1 LKKRQDNI
9 MKKKMAIISSY
20 FKDES
25 YGILGPQIAATV
37 ISEHSD
43 YDCVVIAVTRVD
55 DKSLIK
61 KAFSDYFKG
70 QTPIIGFSTLSG
82 REDLFSFAGEMK
94 SEGALTILAGPQSD
108 VDYMGEIEWQ
118 DHPHR
123 FRGVSEHFTFALHGP
138 AEQAVVLLKGL
149 DSGEWKEAPGLL
161 YKSKD
166 GEIIKNPK
174 APWNEAHLKRVR
186 WDNLFTVG
194 QGGLM
199 PLEISVAQVLQQVG
213 CPYASEKRKIEID
226 YPTSFQ
232 GKERETVEVFGK
244 GCSFCDI
251 AVDKGFCGELSIE
264 TVMSQISCLPE
275 GKEGRKI
282 PFELINENPLP
293 GLPRLLRAVQK
304 RDIRLSRV
312 HLILRSDWFLKGEKR
327 LLEALRIAGDM
338 GVYILISSMGFE
350 AFDDRLL
357 INFNKGLNVET
368 NLRAIRL
375 MRRLKEQ
382 FPEQWGY
389 SKEEGAIHGFI
400 HPTPWDTTKTMADTQ
415 KYIAIYGLDGDILP
429 PHSTPLIIHH
439 ASTLADW
446 IREVEKRKGVHF
458 KREGSVI
465 GWWDEEG

>member
-1 LKKRQDNI
+1 VKKEANI
-9 MKKKMAIISSY
+9 MKKRMAIISSY

-25 YGILGPQIAATV
+25 YGVLGPQMAATV
-37 ISEHSD
+37 ISEHTD
-43 YDCVVIAVTRVD
+43 YDCIVIAVTRVD

-61 KAFSDYFKG
+61 KVLTDYYKE

-82 REDLFSFAGEMK
+82 RDDLFSFAGELK

-108 VDYMGEIEWQ
+108 VDFMGEIGWL

-123 FRGVSEHFTFALHGP
+123 FRGVSGHFAFALHGP
-138 AEQAVVLLKGL
+138 AEQAVLLLKGL
-149 DSGEWKEAPGLL
+149 NSGEWKETPGIL
-161 YKSKD
+161 YKSED
-166 GEIIKNPK
+166 GEIIRNTK
-174 APWNEAHLKRVR
+174 APWNEAYLKRVK
-186 WDNLFTVG
+186 WDNIFTVG
-194 QGGLM
+194 QEGLM
-199 PLEISVAQVLQQVG
+199 PLEVSIAQVLQQVG
-213 CPYASEKRKIEID
+213 CPYAAEKKKIEVD
-226 YPTSFQ
+226 YPASFQ
-232 GKERETVEVFGK
+232 GKEGETVEVSGK
-244 GCSFCDI
+244 GCSFCDV
-251 AVDKGFCGELSIE
+251 AVDKGFCGKLSIE

-275 GKEGRKI
+275 DRDNRKI

-293 GLPRLLRAVQK
+293 GLPRLLREARK
-304 RDIRLSRV
+304 RDIRLSQV

-327 LLEALRIAGDM
+327 LLEALRTAGDM
-338 GVYILISSMGFE
+338 GVYVLVSSMGFE

-357 INFNKGLNVET
+357 RNFNKGVNVES

-389 SKEEGAIHGFI
+389 SKVEGAIHGFI
-400 HPTPWDTTKTMADTQ
+400 HPTPWDTTKTMACTQ
-415 KYIAIYGLDGDILP
+415 KNIAIYGLDRDILP

-446 IREVEKRKGVHF
+446 IREVEEREGVHF

-465 GWWDEEG
+465 GWWDEEE